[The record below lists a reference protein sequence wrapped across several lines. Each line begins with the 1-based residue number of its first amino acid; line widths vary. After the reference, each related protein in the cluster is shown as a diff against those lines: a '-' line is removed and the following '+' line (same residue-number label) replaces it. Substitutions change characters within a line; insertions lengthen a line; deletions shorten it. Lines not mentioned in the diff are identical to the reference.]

1 MTLATATANTT
12 IASKSTTFNKTKR
25 IKTFK
30 SHKFAIDC
38 SKPVTDGIFDMAA
51 FEKFLHDRIKVQ
63 GKTGNFGDHI
73 VLTRSGSMIHVR
85 TSNVAFSKRYLKYLS
100 KKFLKKNTLRDWLRV
115 IASEKNTYQLR
126 YFNIEENEETAETA
140 EE

>member
-12 IASKSTTFNKTKR
+12 TAPKPATFNKAKQT
-25 IKTFK
+25 KTFK
-30 SHKFAIDC
+30 SHKFTIDC
-38 SKPVTDGIFDMAA
+38 SKPVADGIFDMAA

-115 IASEKNTYQLR
+115 VASDKNTYQLR
-126 YFNIEENEETAETA
+126 YFNIEEEEAAETA